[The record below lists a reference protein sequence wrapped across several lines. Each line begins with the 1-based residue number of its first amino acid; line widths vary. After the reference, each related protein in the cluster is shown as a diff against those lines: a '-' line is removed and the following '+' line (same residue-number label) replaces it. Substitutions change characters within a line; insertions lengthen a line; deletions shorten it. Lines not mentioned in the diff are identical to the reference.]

1 MAAALR
7 RLPTQPAVGT
17 QTETKGQGQQGSATA
32 EAPTSGP
39 LVEVSH
45 VQCGKDRGEHGH
57 QAPREKEGCVSKL
70 QIKAREEQKKK
81 KN

>member
-1 MAAALR
+1 M
-7 RLPTQPAVGT
+7 
-17 QTETKGQGQQGSATA
+17 TA
-32 EAPTSGP
+32 EPPTSGP

-57 QAPREKEGCVSKL
+57 QAPREKESCVSKL

-81 KN
+81 ISPSIKRTQNSWGARRK

>member
-1 MAAALR
+1 M
-7 RLPTQPAVGT
+7 
-17 QTETKGQGQQGSATA
+17 TA
-32 EAPTSGP
+32 EPPTSGP

-57 QAPREKEGCVSKL
+57 QAPREKESCVSKL

-81 KN
+81 N